1 MHKQTDRR
9 NDALGLNSFYVFV
22 WHLKILF
29 SSQTYHDFI
38 QAENER

>member
-9 NDALGLNSFYVFV
+9 NDALGLNSFYV